1 VTRPDIANVP
11 SSAAIA
17 SAAADFDKLA
27 PAVDDVMNTVNGAW
41 SRLSVSDVFETPD
54 SDQVVNA
61 LSGPTTL
68 SSTIGQDAAAVKKAL
83 DDYASALADLERR
96 RSALVEEHA
105 VADLMLLAD
114 PFPAAA
120 SAGTPA
126 GDSYRSKPL
135 QQQFDLDARVTQFN
149 EAVDQADVDCA
160 VALVKLGRDPVTQA
174 TNAARQVGVVMDDP
188 RVVFGQEMVA
198 RGLYVSTE
206 IKPTFQAIMEA
217 KASGQALFKLSP
229 PDLKQLGRDVW
240 ASMKPFSF
248 GPDHVD
254 FSAAESW
261 GRRLGV
267 AGTVVSGVTT
277 FADEW
282 NKGEARH
289 PEWDGATRVRHAAI
303 HTVVK
308 TAGAVAGA
316 EIGSGVGQ
324 AVGVAVGEAIFPL
337 GGGLIGGFVGG
348 VLGGAIGGEIGGDLA
363 GGVVDKA
370 DS

>member
-1 VTRPDIANVP
+1 MTHPDIANVP

-41 SRLSVSDVFETPD
+41 SRLSVADVFETPD

-61 LSGPTTL
+61 LSAPTAL
-68 SSTIGQDAAAVKKAL
+68 SSTIGQDAVAVKKAL

-96 RSALVEEHA
+96 RSALVEIQTA
-105 VADLMLLAD
+105 ADLALR
-114 PFPAAA
+114 AAPVPEPG
-120 SAGTPA
+120 STGTLA
-126 GDSYRSKPL
+126 GDAGQKL
-135 QQQFDLDARVTQFN
+135 EARVLVFN
-149 EAVDQADVDCA
+149 HAVDQADVDCA
-160 VALVKLGRDPVTQA
+160 VALVKLVRDTETQVTNIGQQA
-174 TNAARQVGVVMDDP
+174 GEIVDDR
-188 RVVFGQEMVA
+188 RVEFGQEIVQK
-198 RGLYVSTE
+198 GLYASTE
-206 IKPTFQAIMEA
+206 IKPTFQAILEA

-240 ASMKPFSF
+240 ESLKPFSF
-248 GPDHVD
+248 GPDHAD
-254 FSAAESW
+254 FSAAENW

-277 FADEW
+277 FADELS
-282 NKGEARH
+282 KDKARH
-289 PEWDGATRVRHAAI
+289 PDWNEGTRVARAGLHA
-303 HTVVK
+303 VVK
-308 TAGAVAGA
+308 TAGAAAGA

-348 VLGGAIGGEIGGDLA
+348 VLGGAIGGEIGGDIA
-363 GGVVDKA
+363 GAAMDKA

>member
-41 SRLSVSDVFETPD
+41 SRLSVADVFETPD

-83 DDYASALADLERR
+83 DDYVSALVDLERR
-96 RSALVEEHA
+96 RSALIEEHA
-105 VADLMLLAD
+105 VADLMLLTD
-114 PFPAAA
+114 PVPAA
-120 SAGTPA
+120 SAGSPA

-149 EAVDQADVDCA
+149 KAVDQADVDCA
-160 VALVKLGRDPVTQA
+160 VALVKLVRDAETQVTNFGQQA
-174 TNAARQVGVVMDDP
+174 GEIMDDH
-188 RVVFGQEMVA
+188 RVEFGQEIVQK
-198 RGLYVSTE
+198 GLYASTE
-206 IKPTFQAIMEA
+206 IKPTFQAILEA

-240 ASMKPFSF
+240 ESLKPFSF
-248 GPDHVD
+248 GPDHAD
-254 FSAAESW
+254 FSAAENW

-277 FADEW
+277 FADELS
-282 NKGEARH
+282 KDKARH
-289 PEWDGATRVRHAAI
+289 PDWNEGTRVARAGLHA
-303 HTVVK
+303 VVK
-308 TAGAVAGA
+308 TAGAAAGA

-348 VLGGAIGGEIGGDLA
+348 VLGGAIGGEIGGDIA
-363 GGVVDKA
+363 GAAMDEA